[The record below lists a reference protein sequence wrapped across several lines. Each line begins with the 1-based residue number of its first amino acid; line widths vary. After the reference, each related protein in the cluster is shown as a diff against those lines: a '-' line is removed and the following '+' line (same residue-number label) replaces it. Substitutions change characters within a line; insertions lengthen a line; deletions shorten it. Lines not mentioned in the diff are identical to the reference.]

1 MKRTMAISLVTLFLV
16 AGCGG
21 AKSSTV
27 DDLQRSNED
36 LKARVKA
43 LEDQQL
49 QADKKLIQHEQAMQ
63 TMNER
68 LKQMETDFDKIRMSG
83 AH

>member
-1 MKRTMAISLVTLFLV
+1 MKRTMAISLCTLFLL

-21 AKSSTV
+21 SKSGAV
-27 DDLQRSNED
+27 DELQRSNED

-83 AH
+83 AR